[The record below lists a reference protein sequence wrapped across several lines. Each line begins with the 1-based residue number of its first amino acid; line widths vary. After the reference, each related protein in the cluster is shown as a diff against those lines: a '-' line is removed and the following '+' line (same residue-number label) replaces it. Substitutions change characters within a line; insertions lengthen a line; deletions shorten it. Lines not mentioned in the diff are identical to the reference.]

1 MGVARRITARDSH
14 TVPNARDEERQ
25 RHRTPIGAM
34 PGSSFGERD
43 TGLIGTGSPTGRA
56 DSAEVKPGEMNWWRA
71 NNPGAKE
78 ENLLGSRQGPSDE
91 VEDDANAPEVPKPS
105 RDKSRPREKPGDY
118 LKRLGATKRVERAA
132 QHNSPGVREDFRTA
146 LRKAAAGR

>member
-91 VEDDANAPEVPKPS
+91 VEDDAAAAAAIMLPL
-105 RDKSRPREKPGDY
+105 RGLRRLPGCRTAAASAAALRVVELRHADA
-118 LKRLGATKRVERAA
+118 GAAA
-132 QHNSPGVREDFRTA
+132 QS
-146 LRKAAAGR
+146 GR